1 MAEPAESLFP
11 DAPEDADPRAA
22 TGVVPSQGLRQLI
35 RKKAIWAESEIAEDQ
50 IQPASLDLR
59 LGATAWRIRASF
71 LPGPGSSVQD
81 KIAGFAMHEID
92 LRGGAVLEKGCAY
105 IVRLKESLHLTR
117 DIAGHANPKS
127 SVGRLDVFTRV
138 ITDRAS
144 EFDTIAAGYK
154 GPLYAEIAPLA
165 FSVIVREGSRLGQL
179 RLKRGSPALS
189 LAALREL
196 YRQVHPEA
204 VEDRDSADAWSGDDV
219 ADTYRGGFPISVDL
233 AGRGRAEQAKS
244 KNHRAEQAKSKSGG
258 DQPIGWKAKNHA
270 PLIDVDVKGKYDPMD
285 FWEPVFSTGESG
297 IILDPNDFYILAS
310 REAISVPPDYAAEMV
325 AYDTMVGEFRVHY
338 AGFFDPGF
346 GYGEAGGAS
355 LREGDAPAS
364 AGQAG
369 TGGTG
374 GTRAVLEVR
383 SHEVP
388 FMVEHGQTVGRLIYE
403 KLAAIPDKLYGQ
415 DIGSSYQRQGL
426 KLGKQFKAVG

>member
-92 LRGGAVLEKGCAY
+92 LAAGAVLEKGCAY

-189 LAALREL
+189 NAALREL
-196 YRQVHPEA
+196 YRTMHPEPA
-204 VEDRDSADAWSGDDV
+204 ESADDPPGEAGEDQESGKTNESAWSGEDA

-233 AGRGRAEQAKS
+233 AQPAGQ
-244 KNHRAEQAKSKSGG
+244 SG
-258 DQPIGWKAKNHA
+258 PIGWKAKNHA
-270 PLIDVDVKGKYDPMD
+270 PLIDVDVKGKYDPFD

-403 KLAAIPDKLYGQ
+403 KLAAVPDKLFGQ

-426 KLGKQFKAVG
+426 KLGKQFRAAG